1 MKRNKHPVP
10 PRSPFTTPFSPTAQ
24 EMGIRILN
32 LFEWKRRRPS
42 TFLLLLICGA
52 VLLCGSLV
60 SCRPNEA
67 THSLTQEELDYFNQE
82 FFNGSTGKLHNQFL
96 TSEYTSPSEINLF
109 ELFYNGIDGTAA
121 QLSQGEREQLSELEP
136 TTEYSGVIKVT
147 RQEMDQV
154 LEGGLGIGLT
164 DTQQQGLELFYD
176 LGQSNAYYLVHGD
189 TNFQWCTITSG
200 THISDCQVRL
210 QYTKDDGTA
219 WEVTLES
226 RSDSYVFC
234 SNVKR

>member
-1 MKRNKHPVP
+1 MKSVRPTP
-10 PRSPFTTPFSPTAQ
+10 PRSPFTTAFSRTAR
-24 EMGIRILN
+24 ETGIRILN
-32 LFEWKRRRPS
+32 LFEWKRRRPP

-60 SCRPNEA
+60 SCRSKEA

-82 FFNGSTGKLHNQFL
+82 FFNGSTGNMHNQFL
-96 TSEYTSPSEINLF
+96 TSEYTSPGEINLF

-121 QLSQGEREQLSELEP
+121 QLSRTEREQLSELEP
-136 TTEYSGVIKVT
+136 MTEYSGVIKVT

-154 LEGGLGIGLT
+154 LEEGLGMGLT
-164 DTQQQGLELFYD
+164 ETQQQGLERFYD
-176 LGQSNAYYLVHGD
+176 LEQPDTYYLVHGD

-200 THISDCQVRL
+200 THISDQQVQL

-219 WEVTLES
+219 WEVTMES
-226 RSDSYVFC
+226 RGDSYVFC

>member
-1 MKRNKHPVP
+1 MKSVRPTP
-10 PRSPFTTPFSPTAQ
+10 PRSPFTTAFSRTAH
-24 EMGIRILN
+24 ETGIRILN
-32 LFEWKRRRPS
+32 LFEWKRRRPP

-60 SCRPNEA
+60 SCRQNEA

-82 FFNGSTGKLHNQFL
+82 FFNGSTGNLHNQFL
-96 TSEYTSPSEINLF
+96 TSEYTSPGEINLF
-109 ELFYNGIDGTAA
+109 ELFYNGIDGTVA

-136 TTEYSGVIKVT
+136 MAEYSGVIKVT

-154 LEGGLGIGLT
+154 LEEGLGMGLT
-164 DTQQQGLELFYD
+164 DTQQQGLEQFYY
-176 LGQSNAYYLVHGD
+176 LEQSNAYYLVHGD
-189 TNFQWCTITSG
+189 INFQWCTITSG
-200 THISDCQVRL
+200 THISDRQVQL

-219 WEVTLES
+219 WEVTLEF
-226 RSDSYVFC
+226 RGDSYVFC

>member
-1 MKRNKHPVP
+1 M
-10 PRSPFTTPFSPTAQ
+10 
-24 EMGIRILN
+24 
-32 LFEWKRRRPS
+32 
-42 TFLLLLICGA
+42 
-52 VLLCGSLV
+52 
-60 SCRPNEA
+60 
-67 THSLTQEELDYFNQE
+67 
-82 FFNGSTGKLHNQFL
+82 HNQFL
-96 TSEYTSPSEINLF
+96 TSEYTSPGEINLF

-136 TTEYSGVIKVT
+136 MTEYSGVIKVT

-154 LEGGLGIGLT
+154 LEEGLGMGLT
-164 DTQQQGLELFYD
+164 DTQQQGLEQFHYLE
-176 LGQSNAYYLVHGD
+176 QPNAYYLVHGD

-200 THISDCQVRL
+200 THISDRQVQL

-226 RSDSYVFC
+226 RGDSYVFC

>member
-1 MKRNKHPVP
+1 MKSFRPTP
-10 PRSPFTTPFSPTAQ
+10 PRSPFTTAFSRTAR
-24 EMGIRILN
+24 ETGIRILN
-32 LFEWKRRRPS
+32 LFEWKRRRPP

-60 SCRPNEA
+60 SCRPKEA

-82 FFNGSTGKLHNQFL
+82 FFNGSTGNMHNQFL
-96 TSEYTSPSEINLF
+96 TSEYTSPGEINLF

-121 QLSQGEREQLSELEP
+121 QLSRTEREKLSELEP
-136 TTEYSGVIKVT
+136 MTEYSGVIKVT

-154 LEGGLGIGLT
+154 LEGGLGMGLT
-164 DTQQQGLELFYD
+164 ETQQQGLERFYD
-176 LGQSNAYYLVHGD
+176 LEQPDTYYLVHGD

-200 THISDCQVRL
+200 THISDQQVQL
-210 QYTKDDGTA
+210 QYNKDDGTA
-219 WEVTLES
+219 WEVTMES
-226 RSDSYVFC
+226 RGDSYVFC